1 MSLELENIGNSSD
14 SDSDSN
20 NYNSDNEFYEFED
33 MNEEQEIDESEQE
46 QKLYTIESPEYK
58 LYKNKLLG
66 LPTYTNSR
74 FTTYHIKGS
83 ENVKKFCKNIK
94 TYGLNLPIK
103 LEHCKNIETELLTE
117 DSPLLG
123 AEFSLVEYKEHESK
137 DKSTLIEL
145 FDGHHRRIALR
156 NIFKNNN
163 KFNIDIRVCIY
174 NSDYP
179 ESPESKKLFRKFNI
193 LKPFDVDFNIMDIT
207 SLIIDELNSKFN
219 SSISNFTLIKDTQS
233 TVQKP
238 SIKQSIINEC
248 IQKRLELLKNRYNI
262 NANDIQINSIIQNF
276 ERYNNKFSK
285 KNLEWFTSNETFG
298 VPKISK
304 NMIEKSTKHKCF
316 LGLVNLS
323 SLIKHC
329 IGEEY
334 EL

>member
-1 MSLELENIGNSSD
+1 MSLELENIGNISDNSSD
-14 SDSDSN
+14 SD

-33 MNEEQEIDESEQE
+33 MNEEQEIDDSKQE
-46 QKLYTIESPEYK
+46 VKMFTIESPEFTSYK
-58 LYKNKLLG
+58 QKLLG

-123 AEFSLVEYKEHESK
+123 AEFSLVEYKEHETK

-156 NIFKNNN
+156 NIFKNNKN
-163 KFNIDIRVCIY
+163 FNIDIRVCIY

-193 LKPFDVDFNIMDIT
+193 LKPFNVDFNIMDIA
-207 SLIIDELNSKFN
+207 SSIINELNGKFN
-219 SSISNFTLIKDTQS
+219 SSISNFTFIKDTQS
-233 TVQKP
+233 SVYRP
-238 SIKQSIINEC
+238 SLKKSTLNEY
-248 IQKRLELLKNRYNI
+248 IQKRLELLKNLYNI
-262 NANDIQINSIIQNF
+262 NANDIQIKSIIQNF

-285 KNLEWFTSNETFG
+285 QNLDWFTSNEIFG
-298 VPKISK
+298 VEKITQI
-304 NMIEKSTKHKCF
+304 MIEKAKKYKCF
-316 LGLVNLS
+316 LGLVNIK

-334 EL
+334 EI

>member
-1 MSLELENIGNSSD
+1 MSLELENSDIGSD
-14 SDSDSN
+14 RDNDN
-20 NYNSDNEFYEFED
+20 NDNEFYEFED
-33 MNEEQEIDESEQE
+33 RDE
-46 QKLYTIESPEYK
+46 TDDTHDPESINASKTFTTETPEFTSYK
-58 LYKNKLLG
+58 QKLLG
-66 LPTYTNSR
+66 LPTYSDSR
-74 FTTYHIKGS
+74 FTTYHIKGG
-83 ENVKKFCKNIK
+83 ENVKRFCKNIK

-123 AEFSLVEYKEHESK
+123 AEFSLVEYKEHETK

-163 KFNIDIRVCIY
+163 NFNIDIRICIY

-193 LKPFDVDFNIMDIT
+193 LKPFDVDFNIMDIA
-207 SLIIDELNSKFN
+207 SLIINELNSKFN

-262 NANDIQINSIIQNF
+262 NANDIQIKSIIQNF

-298 VPKISK
+298 IAKISK

-334 EL
+334 KL